1 MKVIN
6 SLFLFANLSA
16 SVSDMLVKYFLIT
29 VKSRDCGLSETG
41 VLGGRFGSIRASQVA
56 GMEQEIPQAR

>member
-29 VKSRDCGLSETG
+29 VKSKPSPVFLLMSPFCDCGGQNAGFGASLSDTP
-41 VLGGRFGSIRASQVA
+41 VC
-56 GMEQEIPQAR
+56 